1 VACGCKEKT
10 PEQKLSEAELM
21 QAKRVVRWAA
31 WFVSLD
37 EPLRLLRFCSEE
49 DSLADLP
56 EDGFLMAR
64 TRFADG
70 TGENIGGNGWIVAME
85 TRAGLILQATGDN
98 ARPDPARYLG
108 AKFIKDKLAPSALL
122 HVAAQESQA
131 WR

>member
-1 VACGCKEKT
+1 MT
-10 PEQKLSEAELM
+10 EAEIM
-21 QAKRVVRWAA
+21 EKKRIVSWAA

-37 EPLRLLRFCSEE
+37 AAHPKLLRF
-49 DSLADLP
+49 DSTKHSIADLP

-85 TRAGLILQATGDN
+85 TSAGLILQATGDN
-98 ARPDPARYLG
+98 AKPDPARYPS

-122 HVAAQESQA
+122 HVASEEAQA